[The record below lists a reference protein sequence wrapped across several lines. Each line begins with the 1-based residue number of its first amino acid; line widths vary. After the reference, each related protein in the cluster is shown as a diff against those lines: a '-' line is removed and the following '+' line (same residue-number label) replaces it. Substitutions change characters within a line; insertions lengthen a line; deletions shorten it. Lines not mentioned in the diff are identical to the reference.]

1 MAKLTED
8 YRRASSDHERSCQEE
23 ENLKL
28 QLQGYVSEV
37 KRAEELLARKV
48 CEVCGGAFAV
58 LFISLYIFFNM
69 PNSNKKEGFCAAV
82 SVTSLN
88 MWMFVLMRTFYVN
101 LLFYE
106 L

>member
-1 MAKLTED
+1 LAKLTED
-8 YRRASSDHERSCQEE
+8 CRRASSDHERSCQEA

-48 CEVCGGAFAV
+48 CEICGGAFAL
-58 LFISLYIFFNM
+58 LFISFYFFNM

-82 SVTSLN
+82 SVTSLH
-88 MWMFVLMRTFYVN
+88 MWMFVL
-101 LLFYE
+101 
-106 L
+106 